1 MYNRKNPFIRSFSQ
15 KEFYNLNNKFVMLLP
30 PWQEIKR
37 RYDVR
42 GDEIHN
48 LSSLR
53 KVYDMF
59 DEEHRKKVI
68 FPNVIELIGSN
79 IDVNAGILLREL
91 ESMESLTLRD
101 ISEYIQKFVE
111 KCHTKEAPGLNFT
124 IYDDGAFLEDDP
136 DVMFTKGEE
145 AYYKSIKQETLKKIS
160 NEILGINEYNRKQD
174 MFSRRFI
181 HTNDSCIS
189 FIHAMFRDGNLNID
203 FVLRSSDVKNTF
215 HHDLKFL
222 YHLSKCVYSSLPC
235 DNIEFIKMRFTLNSA
250 HILD

>member
-1 MYNRKNPFIRSFSQ
+1 
-15 KEFYNLNNKFVMLLP
+15 
-30 PWQEIKR
+30 
-37 RYDVR
+37 
-42 GDEIHN
+42 
-48 LSSLR
+48 
-53 KVYDMF
+53 MF

-145 AYYKSIKQETLKKIS
+145 AYYKSIKQI
-160 NEILGINEYNRKQD
+160 
-174 MFSRRFI
+174 
-181 HTNDSCIS
+181 
-189 FIHAMFRDGNLNID
+189 
-203 FVLRSSDVKNTF
+203 
-215 HHDLKFL
+215 
-222 YHLSKCVYSSLPC
+222 
-235 DNIEFIKMRFTLNSA
+235 
-250 HILD
+250 